1 MRNVFPLDDMLNK
14 RGGLPRLGQRILPKG
29 NGQVAFRHGG
39 AES

>member
-14 RGGLPRLGQRILPKG
+14 RGAPPRLGQRILPKG